1 MPVTEDGG
9 PATGATSADVVPPQA
24 PPDRRAKETNR
35 TDRAAGPLLGGVWA
49 VQDPYYRVVPKAS
62 TMAR

>member
-9 PATGATSADVVPPQA
+9 PATGATSDDVVPPQA
-24 PPDRRAKETNR
+24 PSDRRAKETNR
-35 TDRAAGPLLGGVWA
+35 TDCPAGPQPGRAWA
-49 VQDPYYRVVPKAS
+49 VQDPYYRVAPKAS